1 LRGIAVVQVPTTL
14 LAMVDAAIGGKTGVN
29 HPGGKNLIGAFHQ
42 PKLVLVD
49 PAVLATLPE
58 RDFRAGMAEVIKYG
72 VIGDPPLF
80 ADLEE
85 AARRDPEA
93 GLARRE
99 PVELKP
105 ADGIV
110 VLTGGADRIQD
121 ALGLMDRRLG
131 HRLFISGVNTQ
142 TRTETLRRQWPG
154 REAMFSCCVDLDFR
168 ARNTF
173 GNAIETRE
181 WAQRHGFGSLI
192 LVTASYHVPRAQAE
206 FAAAMPSLALQV
218 YPVVP
223 EASRINRWWQEPTLT
238 RILMLEF
245 VKYSAARLR
254 IAMGLPGRT

>member
-1 LRGIAVVQVPTTL
+1 MKAPEMKAPRTGGRG
-14 LAMVDAAIGGKTGVN
+14 N
-29 HPGGKNLIGAFHQ
+29 PGQGQ
-42 PKLVLVD
+42 ETPW
-49 PAVLATLPE
+49 
-58 RDFRAGMAEVIKYG
+58 RA
-72 VIGDPPLF
+72 L
-80 ADLEE
+80 
-85 AARRDPEA
+85 A
-93 GLARRE
+93 GLARWGLLLAVLGLGGVMIGTILFAAGLDRRE

-206 FAAAMPSLALQV
+206 FAAAMPSLALQI